1 VAEHP
6 DLWAQYGADA
16 VAFAGAALETLDAY
30 ANDLSGP
37 RGHPTL
43 SYYKPP
49 RTYRTLLTEPRCQAA
64 YDAARRGEGPD
75 GWAINE
81 DPPALGL
88 LKQWKRN
95 CNTGHQVA
103 NCESRRPRGR
113 VHRAWHL
120 GREPI
125 PGGGRGRRPRKYG
138 QVPPAKRAETVI
150 AAGARTMPLPTRR

>member
-1 VAEHP
+1 MAEHP

-43 SYYKPP
+43 SYYKAP
-49 RTYRTLLTEPRCQAA
+49 RTCRTLLTEPRCQAA
-64 YDAARRGEGPD
+64 YDAAGRGEGPD

-88 LKQWKRN
+88 LKQWKRS
-95 CNTGHQVA
+95 CNTGRQVA
-103 NCESRRPRGR
+103 NCPVAHNQEHALLMAMTEAWSAVDSAFYSARIPRNPLRKQQRGR
-113 VHRAWHL
+113 VAMMRS
-120 GREPI
+120 
-125 PGGGRGRRPRKYG
+125 
-138 QVPPAKRAETVI
+138 
-150 AAGARTMPLPTRR
+150 